1 MSRDIT
7 RRLFINVGHFYAH
20 LFMLLFP
27 TVVLALESEFAA
39 SYGSLLSLA
48 TAGFVA
54 FGAGSIPA
62 GWLGDR
68 WSRPGMMAVFFIG
81 IGSASV
87 LTGFARTPFEIGAG
101 LLAIGVF
108 ASIYHPVGIAL
119 LVEGREK
126 VGRVLGING
135 VFGNMGLAGAALIA
149 GILIKLFSWQVA
161 FIVPG
166 LVAIATGLGYVA
178 FVRAA
183 GRTREAAKR
192 AVPDPD
198 VTRALMIR
206 VLVIVAVATLLGGII
221 FNATTVALPKL
232 FDERVGGLVTD
243 RSGLGGLVAIVLAV
257 AAFAQIGVGHLIDRY
272 PIKPVFFVLV
282 VAQVPLLKI
291 ITEFTDLP
299 MFVAA
304 LVLMCLVFGEIPI
317 GDTLVAR
324 HTASAWRGRVYGVK
338 YVLALGV
345 SASAVPLVAW
355 LHDTAGFATL
365 FALLAAFAA
374 AIGVV
379 VLALPGSAR
388 WRVGAAPSRQ
398 GREDEVSITRK
409 AGRAG

>member
-81 IGSASV
+81 IGGASV

-135 VFGNMGLAGAALIA
+135 VFGNMGVAGAALIA
-149 GILIKLFSWQVA
+149 
-161 FIVPG
+161 
-166 LVAIATGLGYVA
+166 
-178 FVRAA
+178 
-183 GRTREAAKR
+183 
-192 AVPDPD
+192 
-198 VTRALMIR
+198 
-206 VLVIVAVATLLGGII
+206 
-221 FNATTVALPKL
+221 
-232 FDERVGGLVTD
+232 
-243 RSGLGGLVAIVLAV
+243 
-257 AAFAQIGVGHLIDRY
+257 
-272 PIKPVFFVLV
+272 
-282 VAQVPLLKI
+282 
-291 ITEFTDLP
+291 
-299 MFVAA
+299 
-304 LVLMCLVFGEIPI
+304 
-317 GDTLVAR
+317 
-324 HTASAWRGRVYGVK
+324 
-338 YVLALGV
+338 
-345 SASAVPLVAW
+345 
-355 LHDTAGFATL
+355 
-365 FALLAAFAA
+365 
-374 AIGVV
+374 
-379 VLALPGSAR
+379 
-388 WRVGAAPSRQ
+388 
-398 GREDEVSITRK
+398 
-409 AGRAG
+409 